1 MKKLSLLKRRFS
13 FWISTISIIICL
25 SDYMGSGFANI
36 FIRLIPPINILANVE
51 PMRHWMFDYENNK
64 WGASSSILLEVN
76 FLTYFIFFITWFL
89 VGLFIDIL
97 VKRFRRTIQ
106 LV

>member
-1 MKKLSLLKRRFS
+1 MSLVGRRFS
-13 FWISTISIIICL
+13 FWISIVGIIICL

-36 FIRLIPPINILANVE
+36 FIRLIPPINVLADVE
-51 PMRHWMFDYENNK
+51 PMRHWMFDFENNK

-76 FLTYFIFFITWFL
+76 FLTYVILFITWFL

-97 VKRFRRTIQ
+97 VKRLRRIKQ

>member
-1 MKKLSLLKRRFS
+1 M
-13 FWISTISIIICL
+13 ISIISIIICL
-25 SDYMGSGFANI
+25 SDFMGSGLANI
-36 FIRLIPPINILANVE
+36 SIRLIPPINILADVE
-51 PMRHWMFDYENNK
+51 PIRHWMFDFENNK

-76 FLTYFIFFITWFL
+76 YLTYFILFITWFL

-97 VKRFRRTIQ
+97 VKRLRRTKQ